1 MNKQELLNLLTK
13 VLDKQATA
21 TETLELIECIL
32 RTQISPDN
40 KMFGSF
46 EYIDNTFQSAPV
58 NSKTYSQARRLAML
72 LEGALASLDTVE
84 AFPEEV
90 KFSSD

>member
-1 MNKQELLNLLTK
+1 MNKQELTELLVK
-13 VLDKQATA
+13 VLDQQATV

-40 KMFGSF
+40 KTFGSF

-58 NSKTYSQARRLAML
+58 DSKTYYQARRLAAL
-72 LEGALASLDTVE
+72 LEKALASLDSVE